1 MRYTGFLAGA
11 VAVVL
16 GTQGALGISHGEVGE
31 FNGKNFR
38 WQELAKG
45 IFTGVPEEE
54 WDDNH
59 HKRATVEWD
68 IDEIIANSS
77 TSTFSE
83 GTRLESRDLAEVCQA
98 TKDCI
103 VFGTQYFLLQ
113 AYNTWISLANY
124 AAHGTPGKDLM
135 DFLNQPFVA
144 NAAGAAVAGVISG
157 QINEAT
163 KKECSTSP
171 PPSSQADLVRVAIKA
186 MLDND
191 PTAQQVVVTVGG
203 PSGQVT
209 FTVSSGAPNTSPTL
223 TCNKQ

>member
-1 MRYTGFLAGA
+1 MRYTGFVTSA

-16 GTQGALGISHGEVGE
+16 GSQGVFGISNGEVGE
-31 FNGKNFR
+31 FNGKNIR

-54 WDDNH
+54 WDNNH

-77 TSTFSE
+77 TSTSSE
-83 GTRLESRDLAEVCQA
+83 GTRLESRDLAEVCRA

-113 AYNTWISLANY
+113 AYNTWISLAEY
-124 AAHGTPGKDLM
+124 AAQGTPGKDLM

-144 NAAGAAVAGVISG
+144 NAAGVAIAGVLSG

-163 KKECSTSP
+163 KKECSTAP
-171 PPSSQADLVRVAIKA
+171 PPSSQADLLRAAMQV
-186 MLDND
+186 MLDNN
-191 PTAQQVVVTVGG
+191 PGAQEVVVTVDG
-203 PSGQVT
+203 PSGKLT
-209 FTVSSGAPNTSPTL
+209 LTASAGASNTSPTL
-223 TCNKQ
+223 SCNQK